1 MIIFMRTVMAKPG
14 KLPEVIAFAND
25 MARIAGRAT
34 GTEVK
39 VLLPVAGK
47 FSEIAW
53 VSRFDDLAQFE
64 AANAKLFQDESY
76 VAMLRKADGLFVDAS
91 GYDRLWR
98 EA

>member
-1 MIIFMRTVMAKPG
+1 MITFMRTVIAKPG
-14 KLPEVIAFAND
+14 KLPEVIAFAQS
-25 MARIAGRAT
+25 IAQIAERAT

-39 VLLPVAGK
+39 VLLPVGGK

-53 VSRFDDLAQFE
+53 VSKFADLGEFE
-64 AANAKLFQDESY
+64 AANAKLLQDESY